1 MTQSVLISGA
11 TGFIGSHLARRFVQE
26 KRWNVGIITRPSS
39 DLSCIEDIR
48 DQVSVHPYDGTVSS
62 LRCAIESRAP
72 DLAFHLASRFISR
85 HKAEDIPE
93 LFESNILFGS
103 HLAEAMA
110 SSECKQLV
118 NTGTSWEHY
127 QNQNYSPVNLYAAT
141 KQAFEAVL
149 QYYVEAQQLRVVTL
163 KLFDTY
169 GPGDPRQKLFSV
181 FRRAEE
187 AQQPVA
193 MTAGEQL
200 IDLVYLDD
208 VLDAFCAAAE
218 CVAEMPFKQHLR
230 YAVSSGMPLSLRDL
244 ASKYEQV
251 LGCKLNID
259 WGRRDYL
266 PREVMQPWNAG
277 IPVSGWS
284 AKIGLHEGI
293 RRTCRTRQALPTAS

>member
-11 TGFIGSHLARRFVQE
+11 TGFIGSHLARRLVQE
-26 KRWNVGIITRPSS
+26 KTWDVGIITRPSS
-39 DLSCIEDIR
+39 DLSCIKDIR
-48 DQVSVHPYDGTVSS
+48 NQVSVHPYDGTVSS
-62 LRCAIESRAP
+62 LQCAMESRAP
-72 DLAFHLASRFISR
+72 DLVFHLASRFISR
-85 HKAEDIPE
+85 HKPQDIQE
-93 LFESNILFGS
+93 IFESNILFGS

-110 SSECKQLV
+110 CSECKQLV

-127 QNQNYSPVNLYAAT
+127 QNQSYSPVNLYAAT

-181 FRRAEE
+181 FHRAEE
-187 AQQPVA
+187 TQQPIA

-218 CVAEMPFKQHLR
+218 CVAEMPFQKHLR
-230 YAVSSGMPLSLRDL
+230 YTVSSEMPLSLRDL
-244 ASKYEQV
+244 ASTYEQV

-259 WGRRDYL
+259 WGKRTYS
-266 PREVMQPWNAG
+266 PREVLQTWNTG
-277 IPVSGWS
+277 VPVPGWA
-284 AKIGLHEGI
+284 AKVGLFEGI
-293 RRTCRTRQALPTAS
+293 DRTCRMRQALAAAK